1 MKRNGNMQLIEY
13 QHQTIQQGYQ
23 GAAKLYLSQKVIST
37 KDLINKSVASRSTAS
52 S

>member
-23 GAAKLYLSQKVIST
+23 GVAKLYLSQKVIST
-37 KDLINKSVASRSTAS
+37 KDQISKSVASRSTAS